1 VGAAVMRLIHLVQI
15 SMRIKLRAD
24 ELGKFISPEV
34 KWLERECGGSRPR
47 GFDIHPKLFKFSPSD
62 F

>member
-1 VGAAVMRLIHLVQI
+1 MRLTYLVEI
-15 SMRIKLRAD
+15 SMRSELPAG
-24 ELGKFISPEV
+24 ELGKFISLDV

-62 F
+62 V